1 MLKRK
6 RLYTV
11 TNTLADIAM
20 VAAFVAFILISLT
33 GCAIN
38 VVVAPG
44 ATFAVDSLNTSDDS
58 NNVVVNN
65 EDL

>member
-20 VAAFVAFILISLT
+20 VLAFVAFIVISLA
-33 GCAIN
+33 GCSVN

-65 EDL
+65 DDL

>member
-1 MLKRK
+1 MNKSNFYKALGI
-6 RLYTV
+6 T
-11 TNTLADIAM
+11 ADFVL
-20 VAAFVAFILISLT
+20 VAGLVVAVVVGLT
-33 GCAIN
+33 GCSIN